1 MEQEEE
7 KKFATAESAA
17 RNVISLLARYIEE
30 VEQFPLDL
38 SLSIGGCLIE
48 HIDAYG
54 DKADVNIRRLYDACG
69 ARMTKT
75 DMKDTLDSQ

>member
-1 MEQEEE
+1 MKQEEE
-7 KKFATAESAA
+7 KKHATAEYAA
-17 RNVISLLARYIEE
+17 QNVISLLARYIEE
-30 VEQFPLDL
+30 GEQFPLDL

-54 DKADVNIRRLYDACG
+54 DEADPNIKRLYDACG
-69 ARMTKT
+69 ARMVKT